1 MHRSL
6 LPLVLGLCVSSAA
19 WPQARPPI
27 PSVVLDHMNELERR
41 CVAAGGRAGQGRF
54 VVAQDFTGDGRLDY
68 LLSEGD
74 YDCVGRP
81 GLFRN
86 GGVARVDL
94 FVVDARNAARRVYS
108 DQLIAY
114 RVLAGT
120 PAKVQIARQGA
131 ACGPGSTARTQCAA
145 QLAWNGHGFGEA
157 VAVSDARTPAQATAG
172 PGGAAMAAGAAPVAA
187 GAAADAART
196 ADAGAAAAAV
206 ASGSAPA
213 ALAVPPEARPRYLV
227 DCRQA
232 YVSRSADAARWAD
245 EQCVADWNKITAS
258 AAATDALLAA
268 LPAAPGEARPLASL
282 RQRLGAVR
290 WAAKP
295 RSRELSASGRLGEF
309 EVSVTGS
316 PAAKTLG
323 VNWSEVGAG
332 PPYDLVRAMRARGVT
347 LTEIACE
354 EFGSGEWQRVFA
366 GSAPGRAPFRLEIG
380 QRIAPTANANSY
392 YSATIDLSGR
402 APAPSAS
409 RPMCA
414 NPSNFIL

>member
-1 MHRSL
+1 MRRSL

-27 PSVVLDHMNELERR
+27 PSVVLDHMNDLERR

-81 GLFRN
+81 GLFRK

-145 QLAWNGHGFGEA
+145 QLAWNGYGFGEA
-157 VAVSDARTPAQATAG
+157 VAVSDARPPAQATAR
-172 PGGAAMAAGAAPVAA
+172 PGGAAMAADAAPVAA
-187 GAAADAART
+187 GAAADGARAADPR
-196 ADAGAAAAAV
+196 AAV
-206 ASGSAPA
+206 ASSGAAPA
-213 ALAVPPEARPRYLV
+213 PLAVPPEARPRYLA

-245 EQCVADWNKITAS
+245 EQCVADWNKIAAS

-268 LPAAPGEARPLASL
+268 LPAAPGEALPLASL

-316 PAAKTLG
+316 PTAKTLG
-323 VNWSEVGAG
+323 VNWGEVGAE
-332 PPYDLVRAMRARGVT
+332 PPYDIVGAMRARGVT

-366 GSAPGRAPFRLEIG
+366 GRAPGRAPFRLEVG
-380 QRIAPTANANSY
+380 QRTAPTANANSY
-392 YSATIDLSGR
+392 YGATIDLSGR

-409 RPMCA
+409 RSMCT
-414 NPSNFIL
+414 NPSNLIL

>member
-1 MHRSL
+1 MLRSFL
-6 LPLVLGLCVSSAA
+6 SLVLGLSVSSAVFA
-19 WPQARPPI
+19 QARPPI
-27 PSVVLDHMNELERR
+27 PSVVLDHMNDLDRR
-41 CVAAGGRAGQGRF
+41 CVAAGGRAGEGRF

-81 GLFRN
+81 GLFRQ

-108 DQLIAY
+108 DQLIGY
-114 RVLAGT
+114 RVLAGQ
-120 PAKVQIARQGA
+120 PARVQIARQGA
-131 ACGPGSTARTQCAA
+131 ACGAGSTARTQCAA

-157 VAVSDARTPAQATAG
+157 IAVSDAKAPSAS
-172 PGGAAMAAGAAPVAA
+172 AAPGSPATSPGPQAANAGA
-187 GAAADAART
+187 GAAAV
-196 ADAGAAAAAV
+196 AAA
-206 ASGSAPA
+206 GSAPV
-213 ALAVPPEARPRYLV
+213 ALVVRPEARPRFLA

-232 YVSRSADAARWAD
+232 YVSRSAD
-245 EQCVADWNKITAS
+245 EQCVADWGKIEAS

-268 LPAAPGEARPLASL
+268 LPATPGEAVALAAL
-282 RQRLGAVR
+282 RQRLAAVR
-290 WAAKP
+290 WAARP
-295 RSRELSASGRLGEF
+295 GGRGLSASGRLGEF

-323 VNWSEVGAG
+323 VNWSEVGAE
-332 PPYDLVRAMRARGVT
+332 PPYDIVGAMRARGVT

-366 GSAPGRAPFRLEIG
+366 GSAPGRAPFRLELG
-380 QRIAPTANANSY
+380 QRTAPTANANSHY
-392 YSATIDLSGR
+392 GATIDLSGR

-409 RPMCA
+409 RPMCS
-414 NPSNFIL
+414 NPSNMIL

>member
-1 MHRSL
+1 MLKHLLSL
-6 LPLVLGLCVSSAA
+6 ALGACASSVVLA
-19 WPQARPPI
+19 QARPPI
-27 PSVVLDHMNELERR
+27 PSVVLDHMNDLDRR
-41 CVAAGGRAGQGRF
+41 CVAAGGRAGAGRY

-81 GLFRN
+81 GLFRK

-114 RVLAGT
+114 RVLAGA

-131 ACGPGSTARTQCAA
+131 ACGAGSDARTQCAA
-145 QLAWNGHGFGEA
+145 QLAWNGYGFGEA
-157 VAVSDARTPAQATAG
+157 VAVSDAKTPSAAAAAGAPAKAPG
-172 PGGAAMAAGAAPVAA
+172 PGGANAGAGNA
-187 GAAADAART
+187 GGGAI
-196 ADAGAAAAAV
+196 AAAA
-206 ASGSAPA
+206 GPAP
-213 ALAVPPEARPRYLV
+213 VPLTVGVEARPRFLA
-227 DCRQA
+227 DCRRA

-245 EQCVADWNKITAS
+245 EQCVADWRKIEAS

-268 LPAAPGEARPLASL
+268 LPATPGEALPLAAL
-282 RQRLGAVR
+282 RQRLGGVR

-295 RSRELSASGRLGEF
+295 GGRGLSASGRLGAF

-323 VNWSEVGAG
+323 VNWSEVGAE
-332 PPYDLVRAMRARGVT
+332 PPYDIIGAMRARGVT

-366 GSAPGRAPFRLEIG
+366 GSAPGRAPFRLEVG
-380 QRIAPTANANSY
+380 QREAPFANSNSY
-392 YSATIDLSGR
+392 YGATIDLSGR
-402 APAPSAS
+402 APAPSAA
-409 RPMCA
+409 RQTCA
-414 NPSNFIL
+414 NPSNMIL

>member
-157 VAVSDARTPAQATAG
+157 VAVSDARTPAQATAAA
-172 PGGAAMAAGAAPVAA
+172 PGGAPR
-187 GAAADAART
+187 AADAARL
-196 ADAGAAAAAV
+196 ADSGAAV
-206 ASGSAPA
+206 ASGAAPA
-213 ALAVPPEARPRYLV
+213 ALAVAPDARPRYLV

-268 LPAAPGEARPLASL
+268 LPAAPGEVLPLASL
-282 RQRLGAVR
+282 RQRLSAVR

-295 RSRELSASGRLGEF
+295 GSRELSASGRLGEF

-323 VNWSEVGAG
+323 VNWGEVGAE
-332 PPYDLVRAMRARGVT
+332 PPYDIVGAMRARGVT

-402 APAPSAS
+402 APTVAV
-409 RPMCA
+409 RQVCT
-414 NPSNFIL
+414 NPSNLIF

>member
-1 MHRSL
+1 MLRILVSL
-6 LPLVLGLCVSSAA
+6 ALSLSLSSVALA
-19 WPQARPPI
+19 QTRPPV
-27 PSVVLDHMNELERR
+27 PSVVLDHMNDLDRR
-41 CVAAGGRAGQGRF
+41 CVAAGGRAGAGRY

-81 GLFRN
+81 GLFRQ

-108 DQLIAY
+108 DQLIGY
-114 RVLAGT
+114 RVLAGQ
-120 PAKVQIARQGA
+120 PAKLQIARQGA
-131 ACGPGSTARTQCAA
+131 ACGAGSTARTQCAA

-157 VAVSDARTPAQATAG
+157 IAVSDARASSAS
-172 PGGAAMAAGAAPVAA
+172 AAPGSPATSPGPQAANAGA
-187 GAAADAART
+187 GAAAVAT
-196 ADAGAAAAAV
+196 A
-206 ASGSAPA
+206 GSAP
-213 ALAVPPEARPRYLV
+213 VPLTVGPDVRPRFLA

-245 EQCVADWNKITAS
+245 EQCVADWGKIEDS

-268 LPAAPGEARPLASL
+268 LPATPGEALPLASL
-282 RQRLGAVR
+282 RQRLAGVR

-295 RSRELSASGRLGEF
+295 GGRGLSASGRLGEF

-316 PAAKTLG
+316 PAVKTLG
-323 VNWSEVGAG
+323 VNWGEVGAE
-332 PPYDLVRAMRARGVT
+332 PPYDIVGAMRARGVT

-366 GSAPGRAPFRLEIG
+366 GSAPGRAPFRLELG
-380 QRIAPTANANSY
+380 QRTAPTANATSY
-392 YSATIDLSGR
+392 YGATIDLSGR
-402 APAPSAS
+402 VPAPSAA
-409 RPMCA
+409 RQTCT
-414 NPSNFIL
+414 NPSNMIL